1 MVGHEVQLKGATIA
15 GNESEAPVLLD
26 RRDPDFLAEMLRQ
39 YRSKE
44 RQVELLNNVVPAKG
58 SVTPPSL
65 YQPVQRVM
73 HLAMMEAFC
82 LAPGS
87 PRLDHSKIDSAGVVI
102 RRVPINNGKPDLQSG
117 NLECWMQ
124 RPDGRASWMLRN
136 PKEQQLDPDA
146 TRRPLPHTGQSYL
159 DVRLNQ
165 QMNGTPLAEAFSPAF
180 AAPPEVCADAK
191 KTLIYAVLPL
201 TSSEVSATPLP
212 GTFENQERPR
222 VATAASKPIRD
233 IRGTGR
239 YQNPDRIYR
248 MFAFVRVKCE
258 EGCPAKIV
266 WSKPSIAFR
275 IAPWYDGPG
284 VPVPPVIL
292 PDLTNKDMLNKLKP
306 NVSFGVPAGLFNAM
320 NGASLDDLM
329 KGKKPGGGIDLD
341 WICGFNI
348 PIITICAFFVLSIF
362 LSLLNIIFF
371 WLPLVK
377 ICIPIPKGTLNS
389 D

>member
-1 MVGHEVQLKGATIA
+1 MVGHEVKLQGATIA
-15 GNESEAPVLLD
+15 GKGSEAPVLLD
-26 RRDPDFLAEMLRQ
+26 RRDPEFLAEMLRQ
-39 YRSKE
+39 YRAKE
-44 RQVELLNNVVPAKG
+44 RQSELLDNVVPVKG
-58 SVTPPSL
+58 SSSPPLL

-82 LAPGS
+82 QTPGS

-102 RRVPINNGKPDLQSG
+102 RRVPIINGKLDLQSG
-117 NLECWMQ
+117 NLDCWMQ
-124 RPDGRASWMLRN
+124 RPDGRAGWMTRN
-136 PKEQQLDPDA
+136 TATQQLDPDP

-159 DVRLNQ
+159 DGLVNAK
-165 QMNGTPLAEAFSPAF
+165 MNGTPLAEAFSPAF
-180 AAPPEVCADAK
+180 AAPPDVCADAR

-201 TSSEVSATPLP
+201 TSSEVSATPQAEN
-212 GTFENQERPR
+212 FEKQERPR
-222 VATAASKPIRD
+222 LATLSNKPVGD

-239 YQNPDRIYR
+239 YQNPDRVYQV
-248 MFAFVRVKCE
+248 FGFLRVKCE
-258 EGCPAKIV
+258 EGCPPKIV
-266 WSKPSIAFR
+266 WSKPSIPFR

-292 PDLTNKDMLNKLKP
+292 PDLTNKDTLNKLKP
-306 NVSFGVPAGLFNAM
+306 NVSFGVPAGIFDSIQ
-320 NGASLDDLM
+320 GASLDGLM
-329 KGKKPGGGIDLD
+329 KGNKPGGGLNLD

-348 PIITICAFFVLSIF
+348 PIITICAFFVLNIF